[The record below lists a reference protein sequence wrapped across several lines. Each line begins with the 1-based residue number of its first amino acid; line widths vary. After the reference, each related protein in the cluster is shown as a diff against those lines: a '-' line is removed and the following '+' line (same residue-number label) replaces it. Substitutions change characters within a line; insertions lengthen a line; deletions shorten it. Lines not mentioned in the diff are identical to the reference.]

1 MFVPRKTVS
10 RRSVRWLEEDIVA
23 GTVNSQDVA
32 AQDDAHLRSL
42 GIKPELRRTLG
53 FLSNFA
59 IAFSFISVST
69 GSFGNFGVGIGL
81 GGPAFFWS
89 WPIVI
94 IGQTLVALVFAEL
107 ASHFPVAGSIYQW
120 SKRLS
125 NRTLGWFTGWF
136 YFWAQVVTV
145 TAVAVIVAFVVDG
158 IHGPVG
164 DVPFLDSPDPT
175 GITTMFTFVS
185 LMTLVITT
193 AINAFGVRLLSILNN
208 IGVATEIIGM
218 FFFALI
224 LLFFANHQS
233 PAILFDTGGAEAATG
248 GSYLPA
254 FLLGM
259 FMALFIVYG
268 FDTAGTF
275 GEETL
280 DASRQAPRGVLASI
294 LVSGA
299 IGAVFLL
306 GVILA
311 IPSIPDAMAEG
322 QAGGFPIATTII
334 AVLQTELFAGI
345 TLGELYLFVIL
356 ASVFVCTLAIQGAAT
371 RMMFSMSRDRHL
383 PLGSLWG
390 QVNPTFKTP
399 ANAAIAVGVLAALPI
414 LVVGPLGGFYM
425 SIAATGL
432 IYLSYFLCN
441 IGVLVARSRGW
452 PRQPAWFNLGRW
464 GMPVN
469 ILALIWG
476 GAMIINIGI
485 WQDKGLFGEFGG
497 DGRGLT
503 NPGFAAFFKPFGSE
517 LKDLPTWP
525 TFEVLVAV
533 ILITGLIYYAVSVR
547 GRAADVESADSVTG
561 EAVIG

>member
-1 MFVPRKTVS
+1 MSGPSTHAS
-10 RRSVRWLEEDIVA
+10 
-23 GTVNSQDVA
+23 DVA
-32 AQDDAHLRSL
+32 AKDDAHLRSL

-94 IGQTLVALVFAEL
+94 GGQMLVALVFAEL

-145 TAVAVIVAFVVDG
+145 TAVAVIVAFVLDG
-158 IHGPVG
+158 IHGPMADG
-164 DVPFLDSPDPT
+164 TIWLDSPDPT
-175 GITTMFTFVS
+175 GLTTMFTFVS
-185 LMTLVITT
+185 LVTLVVTT
-193 AINAFGVRLLSILNN
+193 VINAYGVRLLSILNN
-208 IGVATEIIGM
+208 IGVATEILGM
-218 FFFALI
+218 FVFALI

-233 PAILFDTGGAEAATG
+233 PSVLFDTAGAEAATG

-259 FMALFIVYG
+259 FMSLFIVYG

-280 DASRQAPRGVLASI
+280 DASRQAPRGVLSSI
-294 LVSGA
+294 LISGA
-299 IGAVFLL
+299 VGAVFLL

-311 IPSIPDAMAEG
+311 APSIPDAMAEG
-322 QAGGFPIATTII
+322 QAGGFPIATII
-334 AVLQTELFAGI
+334 IGSLPTELFAGI
-345 TLGELYLFVIL
+345 TLGEVYLFVIL

-383 PLGSLWG
+383 PLGRLWG
-390 QVNPTFKTP
+390 QVNHTFKTP
-399 ANAAIAVGVLAALPI
+399 ANAAIGVGVLAALPI

-441 IGVLVARSRGW
+441 LGVMMARRKGW
-452 PRQPAWFNLGRW
+452 PHKPAWFNLGKW

-469 ILALIWG
+469 ILALVWG
-476 GAMIINIGI
+476 GSMIVNIGI

-497 DGRGLT
+497 DGRAYT
-503 NPGFAAFFKPFGSE
+503 NPAFSAFFTPFGQTFE
-517 LKDLPTWP
+517 NLPPWP
-525 TFEVLVAV
+525 TFEVIVAA
-533 ILITGLIYYAVSVR
+533 ILIFGAIYYALAVR
-547 GRAADVESADSVTG
+547 GRAADIEADVATG
-561 EAVIG
+561 EAIIG

>member
-1 MFVPRKTVS
+1 
-10 RRSVRWLEEDIVA
+10 VA
-23 GTVNSQDVA
+23 GPGSSAQDVA

-42 GIKPELRRTLG
+42 GIRPELRRTLG

-94 IGQTLVALVFAEL
+94 GGQFLVALVFAEL

-145 TAVAVIVAFVVDG
+145 TAVAVIVAFVIDG

-164 DVPFLDSPDPT
+164 EVPFLDSPDPT
-175 GITTMFTFVS
+175 GITTMFTFIS
-185 LMTLVITT
+185 LATLVLTT
-193 AINAFGVRLLSILNN
+193 LINAFGVRLLSILNN
-208 IGVATEIIGM
+208 LGVATEIIGM

-233 PAILFDTGGAEAATG
+233 PSVLFDTGGAEAATG

-275 GEETL
+275 GEETI
-280 DASRQAPRGVLASI
+280 DAGRQAPRGVLSSI
-294 LVSGA
+294 LISGA
-299 IGAVFLL
+299 VGAVFLL

-311 IPSIPDAMAEG
+311 IPSVPDAMAEG

-334 AVLQTELFAGI
+334 GVLQTDLVGGI

-383 PLGSLWG
+383 PLGRVWG
-390 QVNPTFKTP
+390 QVNKTFRTP
-399 ANAAIAVGVLAALPI
+399 ANAAIGVGVLAALPI

-441 IGVLVARSRGW
+441 LGVLAARRRGW
-452 PRQPAWFNLGRW
+452 PHKPAWFNLGRW

-469 ILALIWG
+469 VLALVWG
-476 GAMIINIGI
+476 GAMILNIGL
-485 WQDKGLFGEFGG
+485 WQDTGLFGDFGG
-497 DGRGLT
+497 DGRGFT
-503 NPGFAAFFKPFGSE
+503 NPPFSAFFTPFGTTIE
-517 LKDLPTWP
+517 NLPAWP
-525 TFEVLVAV
+525 TFEVLVGV
-533 ILITGLIYYAVSVR
+533 ILLAGIVYYAVAVR
-547 GRAADVESADSVTG
+547 GQAHDVESADAVTG